1 MKNNNNDLQ
10 SHKELCFE
18 PSLFDGGCAG
28 EDILCILFKKK
39 RISRVSHH
47 HILYLCTHCYNGY
60 DTGKTY
66 SSTLK

>member
-28 EDILCILFKKK
+28 EDILCILFLKNVFQESATIIFSIYALTVIMVMILVK
-39 RISRVSHH
+39 RTVQ
-47 HILYLCTHCYNGY
+47 L
-60 DTGKTY
+60 
-66 SSTLK
+66 